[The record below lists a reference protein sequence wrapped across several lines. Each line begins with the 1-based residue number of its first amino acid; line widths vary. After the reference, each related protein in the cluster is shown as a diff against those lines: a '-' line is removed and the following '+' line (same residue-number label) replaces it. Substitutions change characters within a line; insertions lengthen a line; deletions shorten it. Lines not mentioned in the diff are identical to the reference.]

1 MVTIGA
7 EPAMIV
13 ATTGYRTPAR
23 MNLTRFLLKTAL
35 SALIFAS
42 APGRA
47 IENTLAQPLP
57 IDDRVPIARDIA
69 FPGTIALTVDATD
82 VRRGIFRVNEV
93 IPVPTAGEMVLLYPQ
108 WLPGNHAPRGPIDD
122 VAGLHI
128 TGGGQALQWHR
139 DPVNVYAIRVAVP
152 AGTSAIELAFD
163 YVSPV
168 AGGQGRVVMTQE
180 MLNLQW
186 NLTAFYPAGYFAR
199 NIMVAPTA
207 ILPDGWHY
215 GAALDPVSQGATG
228 RVAFKPVDFETLV
241 DSPMIAGRFFR
252 KIDLSPKVRLNIAAD
267 RPEEL
272 AASDAQIAGH
282 RRLVDQATRWFGAE
296 HYDHYDFLLSIS
308 DRLGAIGLE
317 HHRSSEDGTATG
329 YFTHWDEQT
338 ARRNLL
344 PHEYTHSWNGKY
356 RRGADLYTP
365 DYSVPMRNS
374 LLWVYEGQTQYW
386 GYVLQARSGLVSA
399 EDTLSAY
406 AMIAAS
412 LDSRPGRSWRP
423 LSDTTNDPIVAAR
436 RPEPWVS
443 WQRSEDYY
451 NEGLLVWLDTDMQI
465 RTLTKG
471 RRSLDD
477 FARVFFG
484 MRDGDWGVLTYRFD
498 DVVKTLK
505 DIAPFDW
512 AAFLRSRVDTAQPRA
527 PLGWLAAGG
536 YRLVY
541 GDKPTAYW
549 RNEERRR
556 KQTDLSYSLG
566 IVIDNDKTLSQVMWD
581 SPAFAAGLTT
591 GTTLIALDGEAF
603 DAGRLVDRI
612 AAAARTKQPIE
623 LLVKHGDQYRTVSIG
638 YFGGNRYPRL
648 ERTGTE
654 PAWLDELLRAK

>member
-1 MVTIGA
+1 MHHVRFLSTIA
-7 EPAMIV
+7 LSTLILLS
-13 ATTGYRTPAR
+13 TPAQ
-23 MNLTRFLLKTAL
+23 
-35 SALIFAS
+35 
-42 APGRA
+42 A

-57 IDDRVPIARDIA
+57 IEDRLPPARDIA

-82 VRRGIFRVNEV
+82 VRRGIFRVKEV
-93 IPVPTAGEMVLLYPQ
+93 IPVAAAGEMVLLYPQ

-122 VAGLHI
+122 VAGLHV
-128 TGGGQALQWHR
+128 TAGGRPLVWRR
-139 DPVNVYAIRVAVP
+139 DPVNVYAISIAVP
-152 AGTSAIELAFD
+152 AGVSAIELAFD

-186 NLTAFYPAGYFAR
+186 NLTAFYPAGYFTR
-199 NIMVAPTA
+199 QIMVAPA
-207 ILPDGWHY
+207 VVVPEGWSY
-215 GAALDPVSQGATG
+215 GVALDPIAPGSMGQ
-228 RVAFKPVDFETLV
+228 VAFKPVDFETLV

-252 KIDLSPKVRLNIAAD
+252 KIDLSSKVRLNIVAD

-272 AASDAQIAGH
+272 AASDAQIAAH
-282 RRLVDQATRWFGAE
+282 RRLVEQATALFGAE
-296 HYDHYDFLLSIS
+296 HYDHYDFLLSVS
-308 DRLGAIGLE
+308 DRMGGIGLE

-329 YFTHWDEQT
+329 YFTHWDDQA

-344 PHEYTHSWNGKY
+344 PHEYTHSWNGKF

-365 DYSVPMRNS
+365 DYAVPMRNS

-412 LDSRPGRSWRP
+412 LDTRPGRKWRS
-423 LSDTTNDPIVAAR
+423 LGDTTNDPIVAAR

-451 NEGLLVWLDTDMQI
+451 SEGLLIWLDTDMQI
-465 RTLTKG
+465 RTLTRG

-477 FARVFFG
+477 FARAFFG
-484 MRDGDWGVLTYRFD
+484 MRDGDWGVLTYRFE
-498 DVVKTLK
+498 DVVKALN

-512 AAFLRSRVDTAQPRA
+512 ASFLHDRVDKPQPRA

-541 GDKPTAYW
+541 RDKPTTYW
-549 RNEERRR
+549 HSEERRR

-566 IVIDNDKTLSQVMWD
+566 MVIDNDKTLSQVLWD
-581 SPAFAAGLTT
+581 GPAFAAGLTT
-591 GTTLIALDGEAF
+591 GTTLVALDGEAF

-612 AAAARTKQPIE
+612 ADAAKTKQPIE
-623 LLVKHGDQYRTVSIG
+623 LLVKHGDQFRTVSIS

-648 ERTGTE
+648 ERTGPG
-654 PAWLDELLRAK
+654 PAWLDELLKAR